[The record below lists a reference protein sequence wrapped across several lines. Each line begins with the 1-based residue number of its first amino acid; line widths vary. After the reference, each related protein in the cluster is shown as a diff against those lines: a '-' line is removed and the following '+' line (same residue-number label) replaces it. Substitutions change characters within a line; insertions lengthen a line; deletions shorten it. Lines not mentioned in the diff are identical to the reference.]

1 MASLLIII
9 TVFFLSHSIMQAQR
23 NQSIREITGFC
34 AKFELKTATK
44 YAEPIMFNRFYRM
57 TALMEKKKT
66 AKFNHIE
73 ASQLSRFY

>member
-57 TALMEKKKT
+57 TALMEKKKLQNSIIS
-66 AKFNHIE
+66 KRVN
-73 ASQLSRFY
+73 